1 MTEIVVILYW
11 NGRVYEGN
19 EVDSRSENYTILDV
33 CDDEDIDCMI
43 SACEERHERVVELY
57 VDIAVGETSHVGE
70 NDEDEYDDDYEDEGE
85 IPLDSSSDTD
95 LEDDFD
101 SMMTIPNTERN
112 NIMQGQSAGMVK
124 EEPSVPV
131 SLIQEG
137 ISGQF
142 GYSVSYKK
150 AWKAKQKAIVTIFGD
165 WDESYATLPRW
176 LEYMQLHA
184 PGSVYKIETNDY
196 VRGNVMDNRFRVFHR
211 VFWSFRQCRE
221 AFKFCKPII
230 QVDGTFLY
238 GKYKQTLLIG
248 TTQDGNNSV
257 LPITF
262 AIVEGETLSAWE
274 WFLAMI
280 RLNVTDKTGICLI
293 SDRHQSIKS
302 AVSNPHIGWQP
313 PNAYHV
319 YYIRHIAS
327 NFNRRFKNSAMK
339 SMLMKL
345 AYTPCKQRFEA
356 GLNKF
361 RSYSP
366 EVQTWIDN
374 ISKEKWSLAYDHEG
388 RRYDHMTTNLSESVN
403 KVLKGARNL
412 PITAL
417 VKATY
422 SRLVEYFVKR
432 GESAINDMN
441 NGKRYCRKLIEAIE
455 KNQEEAS
462 SHQAYRY
469 PCSHVIAACV
479 TVSIDFWQYVDPVY
493 TLQYVV
499 NAYSSQWWPLGN
511 EANILQNDEWK
522 LLPDQDRARGK
533 GRLKACRI
541 RNEMDW
547 VESQPRQRCR
557 LCRQPG
563 HNQRHCTQQSNANIN
578 HD

>member
-1 MTEIVVILYW
+1 
-11 NGRVYEGN
+11 
-19 EVDSRSENYTILDV
+19 
-33 CDDEDIDCMI
+33 MI
-43 SACEERHERVVELY
+43 SACQERHERVVELY

-70 NDEDEYDDDYEDEGE
+70 SLLCLNVSLPTVSVSDNEEEYAIGG
-85 IPLDSSSDTD
+85 DSSSDTD
-95 LEDDFD
+95 LEDGFD
-101 SMMTIPNTERN
+101 SMMIVPNTERN
-112 NIMQGQSAGMVK
+112 NIMLGQSANSITLFWNISSHYTAINWEHPDQELDFSELYSSQSWVQGDALYVGQLFDSKEEVKMAIKHYAMKKHQTFFVVESKASTHFVKCVNHISRCPWKVRALLPKNSNKWKITRWGGMVK

-131 SLIQEG
+131 SLIQER

-196 VRGNVMDNRFRVFHR
+196 VRGNV
-211 VFWSFRQCRE
+211 
-221 AFKFCKPII
+221 
-230 QVDGTFLY
+230 DGTFLY
-238 GKYKQTLLIG
+238 GKYKQTLLIA

-257 LPITF
+257 LSIAF

-319 YYIRHIAS
+319 YCIRHIAS

-361 RSYSP
+361 RSHSP

-388 RRYDHMTTNLSESVN
+388 RRYGHMTTNLSESVN
-403 KVLKGARNL
+403 KVLKEARNL
-412 PITAL
+412 PITTL

-441 NGKRYCRKLIEAIE
+441 NGKR
-455 KNQEEAS
+455 NV
-462 SHQAYRY
+462 AYRY

-499 NAYSSQWWPLGN
+499 NAYSSQWWLLGN

-522 LLPDQDRARGK
+522 LLPD
-533 GRLKACRI
+533 
-541 RNEMDW
+541 
-547 VESQPRQRCR
+547 
-557 LCRQPG
+557 
-563 HNQRHCTQQSNANIN
+563 
-578 HD
+578 

>member
-70 NDEDEYDDDYEDEGE
+70 SLLCLNVSLPTVSVSDNEEEYAIGGDDEDEYDDDYEDEGE

-95 LEDDFD
+95 LEDGFD
-101 SMMTIPNTERN
+101 SMMTVPNTERN
-112 NIMQGQSAGMVK
+112 NIMQGQSAVSLESMVK
-124 EEPSVPV
+124 EKPSVPV
-131 SLIQEG
+131 SLIQER

-184 PGSVYKIETNDY
+184 PGSVYKIKTNDY

-257 LPITF
+257 LPIAF

-280 RLNVTDKTGICLI
+280 RLNVTDKTEICLI
-293 SDRHQSIKS
+293 SDRHQSIK
-302 AVSNPHIGWQP
+302 
-313 PNAYHV
+313 
-319 YYIRHIAS
+319 
-327 NFNRRFKNSAMK
+327 K
-339 SMLMKL
+339 
-345 AYTPCKQRFEA
+345 
-356 GLNKF
+356 
-361 RSYSP
+361 
-366 EVQTWIDN
+366 
-374 ISKEKWSLAYDHEG
+374 
-388 RRYDHMTTNLSESVN
+388 
-403 KVLKGARNL
+403 
-412 PITAL
+412 
-417 VKATY
+417 
-422 SRLVEYFVKR
+422 
-432 GESAINDMN
+432 
-441 NGKRYCRKLIEAIE
+441 
-455 KNQEEAS
+455 
-462 SHQAYRY
+462 
-469 PCSHVIAACV
+469 
-479 TVSIDFWQYVDPVY
+479 
-493 TLQYVV
+493 
-499 NAYSSQWWPLGN
+499 
-511 EANILQNDEWK
+511 
-522 LLPDQDRARGK
+522 
-533 GRLKACRI
+533 
-541 RNEMDW
+541 
-547 VESQPRQRCR
+547 
-557 LCRQPG
+557 
-563 HNQRHCTQQSNANIN
+563 
-578 HD
+578 

>member
-1 MTEIVVILYW
+1 MPTLFSSYIKAPAEHSAATFR
-11 NGRVYEGN
+11 NCEERGR
-19 EVDSRSENYTILDV
+19 NYV

-70 NDEDEYDDDYEDEGE
+70 NLLCLNVSLPTVSVSDNEEEYAIGGDDEDEYDDDYEDEGE

-95 LEDDFD
+95 LEDGFD
-101 SMMTIPNTERN
+101 SMMTVPNTERN
-112 NIMQGQSAGMVK
+112 NIMQGQSADSITPFWNISSHYTAINWEHLDQELNFSELHSSQSWVQGDTLYVGQLFDSKEEVKMAIKHYAMKKHQTFFVVESKASTHFVKCVNHISGCPWKVRALLPKNSNKWKITRWGGMVK

-131 SLIQEG
+131 SLIQER

-257 LPITF
+257 LPIAF

-302 AVSNPHIGWQP
+302 VVSNPHIGWQP

-319 YYIRHIAS
+319 YCIRHIAS

-361 RSYSP
+361 RSHSP
-366 EVQTWIDN
+366 EVQT
-374 ISKEKWSLAYDHEG
+374 
-388 RRYDHMTTNLSESVN
+388 
-403 KVLKGARNL
+403 
-412 PITAL
+412 
-417 VKATY
+417 
-422 SRLVEYFVKR
+422 
-432 GESAINDMN
+432 
-441 NGKRYCRKLIEAIE
+441 
-455 KNQEEAS
+455 
-462 SHQAYRY
+462 
-469 PCSHVIAACV
+469 
-479 TVSIDFWQYVDPVY
+479 
-493 TLQYVV
+493 
-499 NAYSSQWWPLGN
+499 
-511 EANILQNDEWK
+511 
-522 LLPDQDRARGK
+522 
-533 GRLKACRI
+533 
-541 RNEMDW
+541 
-547 VESQPRQRCR
+547 
-557 LCRQPG
+557 
-563 HNQRHCTQQSNANIN
+563 
-578 HD
+578 